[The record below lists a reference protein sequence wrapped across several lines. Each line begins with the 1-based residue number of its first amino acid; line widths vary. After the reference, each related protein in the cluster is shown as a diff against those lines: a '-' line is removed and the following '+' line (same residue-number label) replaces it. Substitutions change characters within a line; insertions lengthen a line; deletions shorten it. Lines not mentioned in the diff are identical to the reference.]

1 MIARDERGD
10 GRYTDLFARGD
21 EERMGDWVRAIA
33 AAELTA
39 GRCMEVSVGG
49 KPVALYNVEGTFY
62 ATSNTCIHRGGPL
75 GQGLLSGNEVMC
87 PWHAWTWDVRSGENT
102 ANPSLRIPSY
112 EVKVEGADVLVRI
125 PD

>member
-1 MIARDERGD
+1 MSE
-10 GRYTDLFARGD
+10 F
-21 EERMGDWVRAIA
+21 VRALA
-33 AAELTA
+33 ACEVAP
-39 GRCMEVSVGG
+39 GQCVEVSVAG
-49 KPVALYNVEGTFY
+49 KPVALYNVAGTFY

-75 GQGLLSGNEVMC
+75 GQGLLEGHAVMC

-112 EVKVEGADVLVRI
+112 ETKVEGGDVMVRI

>member
-1 MIARDERGD
+1 
-10 GRYTDLFARGD
+10 
-21 EERMGDWVRAIA
+21 MGDWVRAVA
-33 AAELTA
+33 AAELPP
-39 GRCMEVSVGG
+39 GRCTEVSIGG
-49 KPVALYNVEGTFY
+49 KPVALYNVEGMFY

-75 GQGLLSGNEVMC
+75 GQGMLSGHDVMC

-112 EVKVEGADVLVRI
+112 ETKVEGGDVLVRI

>member
-1 MIARDERGD
+1 
-10 GRYTDLFARGD
+10 
-21 EERMGDWVRAIA
+21 MGDWVRAVA
-33 AAELTA
+33 AGELA
-39 GRCMEVSVGG
+39 PGRCTEVSIGG

-62 ATSNTCIHRGGPL
+62 ATSNVCIHRGGPL
-75 GQGLLSGNEVMC
+75 GQGLLTGHEVMC

-112 EVKVEGADVLVRI
+112 ETKVEGGDVLVRI